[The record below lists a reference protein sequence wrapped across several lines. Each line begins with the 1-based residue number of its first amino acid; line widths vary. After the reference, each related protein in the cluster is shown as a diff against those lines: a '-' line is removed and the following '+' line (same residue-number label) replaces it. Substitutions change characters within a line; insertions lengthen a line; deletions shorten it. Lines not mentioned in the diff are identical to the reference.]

1 MFNFSAISAAAS
13 AVAHS
18 QLVAQTDLPLPDP
31 IGPVAHPGDTVALN
45 PQPLPPRETLLGA
58 HRFDLV
64 ALNPQPLPPREML
77 FGALSHHFDAVAL
90 NPQPLPPREALLAVP
105 SHRGSVG

>member
-18 QLVAQTDLPLPDP
+18 QLAAQTHLPVPDP
-31 IGPVAHPGDTVALN
+31 IGPVAHPGDALALN

-58 HRFDLV
+58 
-64 ALNPQPLPPREML
+64 
-77 FGALSHHFDAVAL
+77 LSHRFDAVAL
-90 NPQPLPPREALLAVP
+90 NPQPLPPREALLGGP
-105 SHRGSVG
+105 LHRGSVG

>member
-18 QLVAQTDLPLPDP
+18 QLVAQAHLPVPDP
-31 IGPVAHPGDTVALN
+31 IGPVAHPGDA
-45 PQPLPPRETLLGA
+45 
-58 HRFDLV
+58 V

-77 FGALSHHFDAVAL
+77 LGALSHHFDAVAL

>member
-18 QLVAQTDLPLPDP
+18 QLVAQTHLPVPDP
-31 IGPVAHPGDTVALN
+31 IGPVAHPGDAVALN
-45 PQPLPPRETLLGA
+45 PQPLPPRETLL
-58 HRFDLV
+58 
-64 ALNPQPLPPREML
+64 
-77 FGALSHHFDAVAL
+77 GALSHHFDAVAL
-90 NPQPLPPREALLAVP
+90 NPQPLPPRETLLAVP